1 MPIAI
6 STALKKKLPEAERA
20 GIETALLDK
29 SGGVCFLC
37 GQKNIEATE
46 KLVADHDVPEFEGG
60 PTELANLN
68 LVHDHCNSFKRNHPT
83 VDVRP
88 YLKLTEKIRAKGGFL
103 KYDEAVSLLDINPTP
118 VDIVI
123 KGKTVEITTADGI
136 TQKHQIF
143 TESNKEGNHK
153 FCFAELP
160 ANAIYNDDECQPR
173 TVKINHLWQ
182 IYNDINRNPLHE
194 APACR
199 LRKIDSSQQSYK
211 LSLFDGQHK
220 ALSFWVANRK
230 AVVVKIYL
238 DLTKDQAVRLVNS
251 VQSKIKKLPLSPF
264 ELASK
269 MAEEWQERVTKYEE
283 HVGTFDAS
291 EAGFL
296 KWVEKDERARAKSAL
311 EEAILEDIAQDP
323 NFNLTKLVS
332 RAGGNPQS
340 APLTEAVF
348 RNKVLKPLVHTP
360 PLSENFIE
368 SQKCREREHNNVVKV
383 LNILYSKVFDIAQPS
398 PQDEIRAK
406 RLTYQSAI
414 NFTATT
420 LRHLL
425 GHRLVSSAPRELL
438 DKEPDTELWTIIEN
452 DIARFLSHPVW
463 TAPFEKNPKM
473 KAIQDALSKNQDIGK
488 SFGAVGL
495 KLGYI
500 VGVDQL
506 GKDWDAE

>member
-1 MPIAI
+1 MPIVI
-6 STALKKKLPEAERA
+6 STALKKKLPDSERA
-20 GIETALLDK
+20 GFETSLLDK
-29 SGGVCFLC
+29 SGGLCFLC
-37 GQKNIEATE
+37 GQKNIESTE
-46 KLVADHDVPEFEGG
+46 KLVVDHDIPEFEGG
-60 PTELANLN
+60 PTQLSNLN

-88 YLKLTEKIRAKGGFL
+88 YLKLTSKIREKGGFL
-103 KYDEAVSLLDINPTP
+103 KYDEAVALLDIKPTP
-118 VDIVI
+118 VDITM

-160 ANAIYNDDECQPR
+160 ANAIFNDDECQPR
-173 TVKINHLWQ
+173 TVKVNHLWQ

-220 ALSFWVANRK
+220 ALSFWVANRSS
-230 AVVVKIYL
+230 VVVKIYL

-269 MAEEWQERVTKYEE
+269 MAEEWQERVAKYEE
-283 HVGTFDAS
+283 DVGTSDAS

-296 KWVEKDERARAKSAL
+296 KWVEKDERTRAKSAL

-323 NFNLTKLVS
+323 CLNLTKLVA
-332 RAGGNPQS
+332 RAGSGAQS
-340 APLTEAVF
+340 GQLTEAVF
-348 RNKVLKPLVHTP
+348 RNKVLKPLVHIA

-368 SQKCREREHNNVVKV
+368 SQKCREREHNNVVKI

-398 PQDEIRAK
+398 PQEEIRAK
-406 RLTYQSAI
+406 RISYQSAI
-414 NFTATT
+414 NFTAAT
-420 LRHLL
+420 LRQLL
-425 GHRLVSSAPRELL
+425 GHRLVSSAPRQLL
-438 DKEPDTELWTIIEN
+438 DKEPDAKLWTAIED
-452 DIARFLSHPVW
+452 DITRYLSHPVW
-463 TAPFEKNPKM
+463 TAPFDKNQKM
-473 KAIQDALSKNQDIGK
+473 KAIQDAFSKNQDIAQ

-506 GKDWDAE
+506 DKDWDI